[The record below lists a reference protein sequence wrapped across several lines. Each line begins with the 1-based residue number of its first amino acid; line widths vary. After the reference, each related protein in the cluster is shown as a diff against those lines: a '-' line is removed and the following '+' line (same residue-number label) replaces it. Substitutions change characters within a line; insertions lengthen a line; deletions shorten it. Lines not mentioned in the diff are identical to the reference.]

1 MAKKIDAVDKAN
13 AKVLADLITDQ
24 GTTDQL
30 RVKILSK
37 LLEAREGQSFFQTMF
52 EEGLS
57 FGECPCCGHMN
68 HWGVPEDDLNIRGWV
83 THEKDPQ
90 VLQNTTEEDCPVYQE
105 SCKKKKVVM

>member
-1 MAKKIDAVDKAN
+1 MAKQIDAVDKAN
-13 AKVLADLITDQ
+13 AKVLADLITDL

-37 LLEAREGQSFFQTMF
+37 LLEAREGQSFFQTMY

-57 FGECPCCGHMN
+57 FGFCPCCGHGN
-68 HWGVPEDDLNIRGWV
+68 HWGVPEDELNIRGWV
-83 THEKDPQ
+83 TQEKDPE
-90 VLQNTTEEDCPVYQE
+90 VLANTDSESCPTYQE